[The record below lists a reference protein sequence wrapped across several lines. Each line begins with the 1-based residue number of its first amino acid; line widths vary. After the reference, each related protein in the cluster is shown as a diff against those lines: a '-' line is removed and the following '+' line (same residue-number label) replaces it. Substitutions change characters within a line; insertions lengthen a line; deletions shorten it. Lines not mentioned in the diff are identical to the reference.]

1 MKTLYTSKLY
11 VNQIFKNYK
20 ELCAFFDEKPTTGC
34 SKQAQFKEWERYFS
48 YRKEGNKFVVTE
60 VFDTPKEKVDN
71 RANNYSRNNKNV
83 KPFMDYLMSEFNADE
98 YLNQYFTISNWSTLI
113 LHLLSKDVCDMTY
126 RDDDTVFDYCGQHNI
141 LDHKLFREYVGTVKF
156 VTKNLITTAFRGLQK
171 QGHLKYTEGYKFR
184 YKGEKYDKMIA
195 TDELNDYIDQM
206 EHEICETLNNEFF
219 CNKKIKGKQLIY
231 ILQHSKD
238 KEKLQLYNEMRM
250 QCMNDSN
257 DVLCALNDAIW
268 YEDADSR
275 DFIDGEDKRLL
286 NYYKAYKI
294 TDFNTGYPK
303 SNNRQEVIDVIKRL
317 AMKHVMSISYTTKW
331 GEIIEPYNS
340 DSSIEEIEK
349 INKILFRK
357 CNITSNTLEEIDIT
371 DYFDDEELDEIFNL
385 DYAS

>member
-1 MKTLYTSKLY
+1 
-11 VNQIFKNYK
+11 
-20 ELCAFFDEKPTTGC
+20 
-34 SKQAQFKEWERYFS
+34 
-48 YRKEGNKFVVTE
+48 
-60 VFDTPKEKVDN
+60 
-71 RANNYSRNNKNV
+71 
-83 KPFMDYLMSEFNADE
+83 
-98 YLNQYFTISNWSTLI
+98 
-113 LHLLSKDVCDMTY
+113 
-126 RDDDTVFDYCGQHNI
+126 
-141 LDHKLFREYVGTVKF
+141 
-156 VTKNLITTAFRGLQK
+156 
-171 QGHLKYTEGYKFR
+171 
-184 YKGEKYDKMIA
+184 MIA

-331 GEIIEPYNS
+331 GEIIEPYNN

>member
-1 MKTLYTSKLY
+1 MANYTSLLDTNKT
-11 VNQIFKNYK
+11 FKNYK
-20 ELCAFFDEKPTTGC
+20 ELCAYLGETPTTAN
-34 SKQAQFKEWERYFS
+34 SKKAQIKEWERYFS
-48 YRKEGNKFVVTE
+48 FRKEGQKIIITE
-60 VFDTPKEKVDN
+60 VFDTPKDKVDN
-71 RANNYSRNNKNV
+71 RGGNNNKNV

-126 RDDDTVFDYCGQHNI
+126 RDDDTVFEYCGQHNI
-141 LDHKLFREYVGTVKF
+141 LDPKLFREYVGTVKF

-171 QGHLKYTEGYKFR
+171 QGHLKYAEGYKFR
-184 YKGEKYDKMIA
+184 YQGEKYDKMIA
-195 TDELNDYIDQM
+195 TDELNDYIDNM

-250 QCMNDSN
+250 KCMNDNN

-331 GEIIEPYNS
+331 GEIIEPYNN

>member
-60 VFDTPKEKVDN
+60 VFDTPKDKTDN

-83 KPFMDYLMSEFNADE
+83 KPMMDYLMSEFNADE

-126 RDDDTVFDYCGQHNI
+126 RDDDTVFEYCGQHSI
-141 LDHKLFREYVGTVKF
+141 LDPKLFREYVGTVKF

-184 YKGEKYDKMIA
+184 YQGEKYDKMIS

-238 KEKLQLYNEMRM
+238 KEKLQIYNDMRM
-250 QCMNDSN
+250 KCMNDNN

-286 NYYKAYKI
+286 NYYKAYQI

-317 AMKHVMSISYTTKW
+317 AMKHVMNISYTTKW

>member
-1 MKTLYTSKLY
+1 MKLDTNTLKINDT
-11 VNQIFKNYK
+11 FKNYK
-20 ELCAFFDEKPTTGC
+20 ELCAYLGEEPKKAN
-34 SKQAQFKEWERYFS
+34 SKVAQLKEWERYFS
-48 YRKEGNKFVVTE
+48 FRKEGQKIIITE
-60 VFDTPKEKVDN
+60 VFDTPKDKVDN
-71 RANNYSRNNKNV
+71 RGGNNNKNV
-83 KPFMDYLMSEFNADE
+83 KPMMDYLMSEFNADE

-126 RDDDTVFDYCGQHNI
+126 RDDDAVFEYCGQYNI
-141 LDHKLFREYVGTVKF
+141 LDPKLFREYVGTVKF

-184 YKGEKYDKMIA
+184 YQGEKYDKMIA

-331 GEIIEPYNS
+331 GEIIEPYNN

>member
-60 VFDTPKEKVDN
+60 VFDTPKDKTDN
-71 RANNYSRNNKNV
+71 RVNNYSRNNKNV

-126 RDDDTVFDYCGQHNI
+126 RDDDTVFEYCGQHNI
-141 LDHKLFREYVGTVKF
+141 LDPKLFREYVGTVKF

-184 YKGEKYDKMIA
+184 YQGEKYDKMIS
-195 TDELNDYIDQM
+195 TDELNDYIDNM

-238 KEKLQLYNEMRM
+238 KEKLQLYNKMRM

>member
-1 MKTLYTSKLY
+1 MKLDTNTLKINDT
-11 VNQIFKNYK
+11 FKNYK
-20 ELCAFFDEKPTTGC
+20 ELCAYLGEEPKKAN
-34 SKQAQFKEWERYFS
+34 SKVAQLKEWERYFS
-48 YRKEGNKFVVTE
+48 FRKEGQKIIITE
-60 VFDTPKEKVDN
+60 VFDTPKDKVDN
-71 RANNYSRNNKNV
+71 RGGNNNKNV

-126 RDDDTVFDYCGQHNI
+126 RDDDTVFEYCGQHNI
-141 LDHKLFREYVGTVKF
+141 LDPKLFREYVGTVKF

-184 YKGEKYDKMIA
+184 YQGEKYDKMIS

-206 EHEICETLNNEFF
+206 EREICETLNDEFF

-286 NYYKAYKI
+286 NYYKAYQI

-385 DYAS
+385 GCAS

>member
-1 MKTLYTSKLY
+1 MKLDTNTLKINDT
-11 VNQIFKNYK
+11 FKNYK
-20 ELCAFFDEKPTTGC
+20 ELCAYLGEEPKKAN
-34 SKQAQFKEWERYFS
+34 SKVAQLKEWERYFS
-48 YRKEGNKFVVTE
+48 FRKEGQKIIITE
-60 VFDTPKEKVDN
+60 VFDTPKDKVDN
-71 RANNYSRNNKNV
+71 RGGNNNKNV

-126 RDDDTVFDYCGQHNI
+126 RDDDTVCEYCGQHNI
-141 LDHKLFREYVGTVKF
+141 LDPKLFREYVGTVKF

-184 YKGEKYDKMIA
+184 YQGEKYDKMIA

-331 GEIIEPYNS
+331 GEIIEPYNN

>member
-60 VFDTPKEKVDN
+60 VFDTPKDKTDN

-126 RDDDTVFDYCGQHNI
+126 RDDDTVFEYCGQHNI
-141 LDHKLFREYVGTVKF
+141 LDPKLFREYVGTVKF

-184 YKGEKYDKMIA
+184 YQGEKYDKMIS

-286 NYYKAYKI
+286 NYYKAYQI

-385 DYAS
+385 GCAS

>member
-1 MKTLYTSKLY
+1 
-11 VNQIFKNYK
+11 
-20 ELCAFFDEKPTTGC
+20 
-34 SKQAQFKEWERYFS
+34 
-48 YRKEGNKFVVTE
+48 
-60 VFDTPKEKVDN
+60 
-71 RANNYSRNNKNV
+71 
-83 KPFMDYLMSEFNADE
+83 
-98 YLNQYFTISNWSTLI
+98 
-113 LHLLSKDVCDMTY
+113 MTY
-126 RDDDTVFDYCGQHNI
+126 RDDDTVFEYCGQHNI
-141 LDHKLFREYVGTVKF
+141 LDPKLFREYVGTVKF

-184 YKGEKYDKMIA
+184 YQGEKYDKMIS

-294 TDFNTGYPK
+294 TDFDTDYHKVDNK
-303 SNNRQEVIDVIKRL
+303 QEVIDIIKKISL
-317 AMKHVMSISYTTKW
+317 KHITNIKYKRYGQEHYPYDNEFSI
-331 GEIIEPYNS
+331 
-340 DSSIEEIEK
+340 DDIEK
-349 INKILFRK
+349 INRILFRK
-357 CNITSNTLEEIDIT
+357 CDNVSDTLEEIDIT

>member
-34 SKQAQFKEWERYFS
+34 SKQAQFKDWERYFS
-48 YRKEGNKFVVTE
+48 YRKEGNKFVITE

-126 RDDDTVFDYCGQHNI
+126 RDDDTVFEYCGQHNI
-141 LDHKLFREYVGTVKF
+141 LDPKLFREYVGTVKF

-184 YKGEKYDKMIA
+184 YQGEKYDKMIA

-294 TDFNTGYPK
+294 TAFDTDYHK
-303 SNNRQEVIDVIKRL
+303 VNNKQEVIDIIKRISL
-317 AMKHVMSISYTTKW
+317 KHITNIKYKRYSQEYYPYDNEFSIDD
-331 GEIIEPYNS
+331 IEN
-340 DSSIEEIEK
+340 
-349 INKILFRK
+349 INRILFRK
-357 CNITSNTLEEIDIT
+357 CDNASDTLEEINIT

>member
-60 VFDTPKEKVDN
+60 VFDTPKDKTDN

-83 KPFMDYLMSEFNADE
+83 KPMMDYLMSEFNADE

-126 RDDDTVFDYCGQHNI
+126 RDDDTVFEYCGQHNI
-141 LDHKLFREYVGTVKF
+141 LDPKLFREYVGTVKF

-171 QGHLKYTEGYKFR
+171 QGHLKYIEGYKFR
-184 YKGEKYDKMIA
+184 YQGEKYEKMIS

-317 AMKHVMSISYTTKW
+317 AMKHVMNISYTTKC
-331 GEIIEPYNS
+331 GEIIEPYNN

-371 DYFDDEELDEIFNL
+371 DYFDDEELDEIFNF

>member
-1 MKTLYTSKLY
+1 MKLDTNTLKINDT
-11 VNQIFKNYK
+11 FKNYK
-20 ELCAFFDEKPTTGC
+20 ELCAYLGEEPKKAN
-34 SKQAQFKEWERYFS
+34 SKVAQLKEWERYFS
-48 YRKEGNKFVVTE
+48 FRKEGQKIIITE
-60 VFDTPKEKVDN
+60 VFDTPKDKVDN
-71 RANNYSRNNKNV
+71 RGGNNNKNV

-126 RDDDTVFDYCGQHNI
+126 RDDDTVFEYCGQHNI
-141 LDHKLFREYVGTVKF
+141 LDPKLFREYVGTVKC

-184 YKGEKYDKMIA
+184 YQGEKYDKMIA

-286 NYYKAYKI
+286 NYYKAYQI

-385 DYAS
+385 GCAS

>member
-48 YRKEGNKFVVTE
+48 YRKEGNKFVITE

-126 RDDDTVFDYCGQHNI
+126 RDDDTVFEYCGQHNI
-141 LDHKLFREYVGTVKF
+141 LDPKLFREYVGTVKF

-184 YKGEKYDKMIA
+184 YQGEKYDKMIA
-195 TDELNDYIDQM
+195 TDELNGYIDQM

-250 QCMNDSN
+250 KCMNDNN

-286 NYYKAYKI
+286 NYYKAYQI

-331 GEIIEPYNS
+331 GEIIEPYNN

-371 DYFDDEELDEIFNL
+371 DYFDDDELDEIFNL
-385 DYAS
+385 GCAS

>member
-1 MKTLYTSKLY
+1 MKLDTNTLKINDT
-11 VNQIFKNYK
+11 FKNYK
-20 ELCAFFDEKPTTGC
+20 ELCAYLGEEPKKAN
-34 SKQAQFKEWERYFS
+34 SKVAQLKEWERYFS
-48 YRKEGNKFVVTE
+48 FRKEGQKIIITE
-60 VFDTPKEKVDN
+60 VFDTPKDKVDN
-71 RANNYSRNNKNV
+71 RGGNNNKNV

-126 RDDDTVFDYCGQHNI
+126 RDDDTVFEYCGQHNI
-141 LDHKLFREYVGTVKF
+141 LDPKLFREYVGTVKF

-184 YKGEKYDKMIA
+184 YQGEKYDKMIA

-286 NYYKAYKI
+286 NYYKAYQI

-317 AMKHVMSISYTTKW
+317 AMKHVMNISYTTKW
-331 GEIIEPYNS
+331 GEIIEPYNN

>member
-1 MKTLYTSKLY
+1 MKLDTNTLKINDT
-11 VNQIFKNYK
+11 FKNYK
-20 ELCAFFDEKPTTGC
+20 ELCAYLGEEPKKAN
-34 SKQAQFKEWERYFS
+34 SKVAQLKEWERYFS
-48 YRKEGNKFVVTE
+48 FRKEGQKIIITE
-60 VFDTPKEKVDN
+60 VFDTPKDKVDN
-71 RANNYSRNNKNV
+71 RGGNNNKNV

-126 RDDDTVFDYCGQHNI
+126 RDDDTVFEYCGQHNI
-141 LDHKLFREYVGTVKF
+141 LDPKLFREYVGTVKF

-184 YKGEKYDKMIA
+184 YQGEKYDKMIS

-286 NYYKAYKI
+286 NYYKAYQI

-385 DYAS
+385 GCAS

>member
-1 MKTLYTSKLY
+1 
-11 VNQIFKNYK
+11 
-20 ELCAFFDEKPTTGC
+20 
-34 SKQAQFKEWERYFS
+34 
-48 YRKEGNKFVVTE
+48 
-60 VFDTPKEKVDN
+60 
-71 RANNYSRNNKNV
+71 
-83 KPFMDYLMSEFNADE
+83 
-98 YLNQYFTISNWSTLI
+98 
-113 LHLLSKDVCDMTY
+113 MTY
-126 RDDDTVFDYCGQHNI
+126 RDADTVFEYCGQHNI
-141 LDHKLFREYVGTVKF
+141 LDPKLFREYVGAVKC

-171 QGHLKYTEGYKFR
+171 QGHLKYMQGYKFR
-184 YKGEKYDKMIA
+184 YEGEKYDKMIS
-195 TDELNDYIDQM
+195 TDVLNNYIDQM
-206 EHEICETLNNEFF
+206 EREICETLNDEFF

-238 KEKLQLYNEMRM
+238 KEKLQLYNDMRM
-250 QCMNDSN
+250 KCMNDNN

-286 NYYKAYKI
+286 NYYKAYQI

-385 DYAS
+385 GCAS

>member
-1 MKTLYTSKLY
+1 MINTNAFKQ
-11 VNQIFKNYK
+11 NQIFNNYK
-20 ELCAFFDEKPTTGC
+20 EICGFLGEPSYQGG
-34 SKQAQFKEWERYFS
+34 KQRQLQLKDWERYFRWEKQG
-48 YRKEGNKFVVTE
+48 YKFIIKE
-60 VFDTPKEKVDN
+60 VFDTPKDKIDKRGGN
-71 RANNYSRNNKNV
+71 NNKNV
-83 KPFMDYLMSEFNADE
+83 KPMMDYLMSEFNADE

-126 RDDDTVFDYCGQHNI
+126 RDDDTVFEYCGQHNI
-141 LDHKLFREYVGTVKF
+141 LDPKLFREYVGTVKF

-184 YKGEKYDKMIA
+184 YQGEKYDKMIA
-195 TDELNDYIDQM
+195 TDELNDYIDNM

-331 GEIIEPYNS
+331 GEIIEPYNN

>member
-60 VFDTPKEKVDN
+60 VFDTPKDKTDN

-126 RDDDTVFDYCGQHNI
+126 RDDDTVFEYCGQHNI
-141 LDHKLFREYVGTVKF
+141 LDPKLFREYVGTVKF

-184 YKGEKYDKMIA
+184 YQGEKYDKMIA

-268 YEDADSR
+268 YEDADSH

-286 NYYKAYKI
+286 NY
-294 TDFNTGYPK
+294 
-303 SNNRQEVIDVIKRL
+303 
-317 AMKHVMSISYTTKW
+317 
-331 GEIIEPYNS
+331 
-340 DSSIEEIEK
+340 
-349 INKILFRK
+349 
-357 CNITSNTLEEIDIT
+357 
-371 DYFDDEELDEIFNL
+371 
-385 DYAS
+385 

>member
-1 MKTLYTSKLY
+1 MKLDTNTLKINDT
-11 VNQIFKNYK
+11 FKNYK
-20 ELCAFFDEKPTTGC
+20 ELCAYLGEEPKKAN
-34 SKQAQFKEWERYFS
+34 SKVAQLKEWERYFS
-48 YRKEGNKFVVTE
+48 FRKEGQKIIITE
-60 VFDTPKEKVDN
+60 VFDTPKDKVDN
-71 RANNYSRNNKNV
+71 RGGNNNKNV

-126 RDDDTVFDYCGQHNI
+126 RDDDTVFEYCGQHNI
-141 LDHKLFREYVGTVKF
+141 LDPKLFREYVGTVKF

-184 YKGEKYDKMIA
+184 YQGEKYDKMIA
-195 TDELNDYIDQM
+195 TDELNDYIDNM

>member
-1 MKTLYTSKLY
+1 MANYTSLLDTNKT
-11 VNQIFKNYK
+11 FKNYK
-20 ELCAFFDEKPTTGC
+20 ELCAYLGETPTTAN
-34 SKQAQFKEWERYFS
+34 SKKAQIKEWERYFS
-48 YRKEGNKFVVTE
+48 FRKEGQKIIITE
-60 VFDTPKEKVDN
+60 VFDTPKDKVDN
-71 RANNYSRNNKNV
+71 RGGNNNKNV

-126 RDDDTVFDYCGQHNI
+126 RDDDTVFEYCGQHNI
-141 LDHKLFREYVGTVKF
+141 LDPKLFREYVGTVKC

-184 YKGEKYDKMIA
+184 YQGEKYDKMIA
-195 TDELNDYIDQM
+195 TNELNDYIDNM

-250 QCMNDSN
+250 KCMNDNN

>member
-1 MKTLYTSKLY
+1 MKLDTNTLKINDT
-11 VNQIFKNYK
+11 FKNYK
-20 ELCAFFDEKPTTGC
+20 ELCAYLGEEPKKAN
-34 SKQAQFKEWERYFS
+34 SKVAQLKEWERYFS
-48 YRKEGNKFVVTE
+48 FRKEGQKIIITE
-60 VFDTPKEKVDN
+60 VFDTPKDKVDN
-71 RANNYSRNNKNV
+71 RGGNNNKNV

-126 RDDDTVFDYCGQHNI
+126 RDDDTVFEYCGQHNI
-141 LDHKLFREYVGTVKF
+141 LDPKLFREYIGTVKC

-184 YKGEKYDKMIA
+184 YQGEKYDKMIA

-303 SNNRQEVIDVIKRL
+303 SNNRQEIIDIIKRL
-317 AMKHVMSISYTTKW
+317 AMKHVMNISYTTKW
-331 GEIIEPYNS
+331 GEIIEPYNN

>member
-1 MKTLYTSKLY
+1 MANYTSLLDTNKT
-11 VNQIFKNYK
+11 FKNYK
-20 ELCAFFDEKPTTGC
+20 ELCAYLGEEPTTAN
-34 SKQAQFKEWERYFS
+34 SKKAQIKEWERYFS
-48 YRKEGNKFVVTE
+48 FRKEGQKIIITE
-60 VFDTPKEKVDN
+60 VFDTPKDKVDN
-71 RANNYSRNNKNV
+71 RGGNNNKNV
-83 KPFMDYLMSEFNADE
+83 KPFMDYIMSEFNADE

-126 RDDDTVFDYCGQHNI
+126 RDDDTVFEYCGQHNI
-141 LDHKLFREYVGTVKF
+141 LDPKLFREYVGTVKC

-184 YKGEKYDKMIA
+184 YQGEKYDKMIA

-286 NYYKAYKI
+286 NYYKAYQI

-317 AMKHVMSISYTTKW
+317 AMKHVMNISYTTKW
-331 GEIIEPYNS
+331 GEIIEPYNN

>member
-1 MKTLYTSKLY
+1 MKLDTNTLKINDT
-11 VNQIFKNYK
+11 FKNYK
-20 ELCAFFDEKPTTGC
+20 ELCAYLGEEPKKAN
-34 SKQAQFKEWERYFS
+34 SKVAQLKEWERYFS
-48 YRKEGNKFVVTE
+48 FRKEGQKIIITE
-60 VFDTPKEKVDN
+60 VFDTPKDKVDN
-71 RANNYSRNNKNV
+71 RGGNNNKNV

-126 RDDDTVFDYCGQHNI
+126 RDDDTVFEYCGQHNI
-141 LDHKLFREYVGTVKF
+141 LDPKLFREYVGTVKF

-184 YKGEKYDKMIA
+184 YQGEKYDKMIS

-206 EHEICETLNNEFF
+206 EREICETLNDEFF

-286 NYYKAYKI
+286 NYYKAYQI

-317 AMKHVMSISYTTKW
+317 AMKHVMNISYTTKW
-331 GEIIEPYNS
+331 GEIIEPYNN

-385 DYAS
+385 GCAS

>member
-1 MKTLYTSKLY
+1 MKLDTNTLKINDT
-11 VNQIFKNYK
+11 FKNYK
-20 ELCAFFDEKPTTGC
+20 ELCAYLGEEPKKAN
-34 SKQAQFKEWERYFS
+34 SKVAQLKEWERYFS
-48 YRKEGNKFVVTE
+48 FRKEGQKIIITE
-60 VFDTPKEKVDN
+60 VFDTPKDKVDN
-71 RANNYSRNNKNV
+71 RGGNNNKNV
-83 KPFMDYLMSEFNADE
+83 KPFMDYLMSEFNADK
-98 YLNQYFTISNWSTLI
+98 YLNEYFTISNWSTLI

-126 RDDDTVFDYCGQHNI
+126 RDDDTVFEYCGQHNI
-141 LDHKLFREYVGTVKF
+141 LDPKLFREYVGTVKC

-184 YKGEKYDKMIA
+184 YQGEKYDKMIA

-238 KEKLQLYNEMRM
+238 KEKLQLYNEMRI

-294 TDFNTGYPK
+294 TSFDSDYTKVDNK
-303 SNNRQEVIDVIKRL
+303 QEVIDVIKRL

>member
-1 MKTLYTSKLY
+1 MKLDTNTLKINDT
-11 VNQIFKNYK
+11 FKNYK
-20 ELCAFFDEKPTTGC
+20 ELCAYLGEEPKKAN
-34 SKQAQFKEWERYFS
+34 SKVAQLKEWERYFS
-48 YRKEGNKFVVTE
+48 FRKEGQKIIITE
-60 VFDTPKEKVDN
+60 VFDTPKDKVDN
-71 RANNYSRNNKNV
+71 RGGNNNKNV
-83 KPFMDYLMSEFNADE
+83 KPMMDYLMSEFNADE

-126 RDDDTVFDYCGQHNI
+126 RDDDTVFEYCGQHNI
-141 LDHKLFREYVGTVKF
+141 LDPKLFREYVGTVKC

-184 YKGEKYDKMIA
+184 YQGEKYDKMVA
-195 TDELNDYIDQM
+195 TDELNDYIDNM

-286 NYYKAYKI
+286 NYYKAYQI

-331 GEIIEPYNS
+331 GEIIEPYNN

>member
-48 YRKEGNKFVVTE
+48 YKKEGNKFVVTE

-126 RDDDTVFDYCGQHNI
+126 RDDDTVFEYCGQHNI
-141 LDHKLFREYVGTVKF
+141 LDPKLFREYVGTVKF

-171 QGHLKYTEGYKFR
+171 QGNLKYTEGYKFR
-184 YKGEKYDKMIA
+184 YQGEKYDKMIA
-195 TDELNDYIDQM
+195 TNELNDYIDNM

-250 QCMNDSN
+250 KCMNDNN

>member
-1 MKTLYTSKLY
+1 MKLDTNTLKINDT
-11 VNQIFKNYK
+11 FKNYK
-20 ELCAFFDEKPTTGC
+20 ELCAYLGEEPKKAN
-34 SKQAQFKEWERYFS
+34 SKVAQLKEWERYFS
-48 YRKEGNKFVVTE
+48 FRKEGQKIIITE
-60 VFDTPKEKVDN
+60 VFDTPKDKVDN
-71 RANNYSRNNKNV
+71 RGGNNNKNV

-126 RDDDTVFDYCGQHNI
+126 RDDDTVFEYCGQHNI
-141 LDHKLFREYVGTVKF
+141 LDPKLFREYVGTVKF

-184 YKGEKYDKMIA
+184 YQGEKYDKMIS

-294 TDFNTGYPK
+294 TSFNTDYPK

-331 GEIIEPYNS
+331 GEIIEPYNN

>member
-60 VFDTPKEKVDN
+60 VFDTPKDKTDN

-126 RDDDTVFDYCGQHNI
+126 RDDDTVFEYCGQHNI
-141 LDHKLFREYVGTVKF
+141 LDPKLFREYVGTVKF

-171 QGHLKYTEGYKFR
+171 QGHLKYIEGYKFR
-184 YKGEKYDKMIA
+184 YQGEKYEKMIS

-286 NYYKAYKI
+286 NYYKAYQI

-385 DYAS
+385 GCAS

>member
-1 MKTLYTSKLY
+1 MKLDTNTLKINDT
-11 VNQIFKNYK
+11 FKNYK
-20 ELCAFFDEKPTTGC
+20 ELCAYLGEEPKKAN
-34 SKQAQFKEWERYFS
+34 SKVAQLKEWERYFS
-48 YRKEGNKFVVTE
+48 FRKEGQKIIITE
-60 VFDTPKEKVDN
+60 VFDTPKDKVDN
-71 RANNYSRNNKNV
+71 RGGNNNKNV
-83 KPFMDYLMSEFNADE
+83 KPMMDYLMSEFNADE

-126 RDDDTVFDYCGQHNI
+126 RDDDTVFEYCGQHNI
-141 LDHKLFREYVGTVKF
+141 LDPKLFREYVGTVKF

-184 YKGEKYDKMIA
+184 YQGEKYDKMIA

-238 KEKLQLYNEMRM
+238 KEKLQLYNDMRM
-250 QCMNDSN
+250 KCMNDNN

-286 NYYKAYKI
+286 NYYKAYQI

-371 DYFDDEELDEIFNL
+371 DYFDDEELDKIFNL

>member
-83 KPFMDYLMSEFNADE
+83 KPFMDYLMSEFNADK
-98 YLNQYFTISNWSTLI
+98 YLNEYFTISNWSTLI

-126 RDDDTVFDYCGQHNI
+126 RDDDTVFEYCGQHNI
-141 LDHKLFREYVGTVKF
+141 LDPKLFREYVGAVKC

-171 QGHLKYTEGYKFR
+171 QGNLKYTQGYKFR
-184 YKGEKYDKMIA
+184 YEGEKYDKMIS
-195 TDELNDYIDQM
+195 TDVLNNYIDKM
-206 EHEICETLNNEFF
+206 EREICETLNDEFF
-219 CNKKIKGKQLIY
+219 CNNKIKGKQLIY
-231 ILQHSKD
+231 IIQHNKD
-238 KEKLQLYNEMRM
+238 KEKLQIYNDMRM
-250 QCMNDSN
+250 KCMNDNN

-286 NYYKAYKI
+286 NYYKAYQI

-331 GEIIEPYNS
+331 GEIIEPYNN

-385 DYAS
+385 GCAS

>member
-60 VFDTPKEKVDN
+60 VFDTPKDKTDN

-126 RDDDTVFDYCGQHNI
+126 RDDDTVFEYCGQHNI
-141 LDHKLFREYVGTVKF
+141 LDPKLFREYVGTVKF

-171 QGHLKYTEGYKFR
+171 QGHLKYIEGYKFR
-184 YKGEKYDKMIA
+184 YQGEKYDKMIS
-195 TDELNDYIDQM
+195 TDELNDYIDKM
-206 EHEICETLNNEFF
+206 EQEICETLNNEFF

-317 AMKHVMSISYTTKW
+317 AMKHAMSISYTTKW
-331 GEIIEPYNS
+331 GEIIEPYNN

-385 DYAS
+385 GCAS

>member
-1 MKTLYTSKLY
+1 MANYTSLLDTNKT
-11 VNQIFKNYK
+11 FKNYK
-20 ELCAFFDEKPTTGC
+20 ELCAYLGETPTTAN
-34 SKQAQFKEWERYFS
+34 SKKAQIKEWERYFS
-48 YRKEGNKFVVTE
+48 FRKEGQKIIITE
-60 VFDTPKEKVDN
+60 VFDTPKDKVDN
-71 RANNYSRNNKNV
+71 RGGNNNKNV

-126 RDDDTVFDYCGQHNI
+126 RDDDTVFEYCGQHNI
-141 LDHKLFREYVGTVKF
+141 LDPKLFREYVGTVKC

-184 YKGEKYDKMIA
+184 YQGEKYDKMIA

-331 GEIIEPYNS
+331 GEIIEPYNN

>member
-1 MKTLYTSKLY
+1 M
-11 VNQIFKNYK
+11 IP
-20 ELCAFFDEKPTTGC
+20 E
-34 SKQAQFKEWERYFS
+34 
-48 YRKEGNKFVVTE
+48 
-60 VFDTPKEKVDN
+60 
-71 RANNYSRNNKNV
+71 
-83 KPFMDYLMSEFNADE
+83 
-98 YLNQYFTISNWSTLI
+98 
-113 LHLLSKDVCDMTY
+113 
-126 RDDDTVFDYCGQHNI
+126 
-141 LDHKLFREYVGTVKF
+141 F

-184 YKGEKYDKMIA
+184 YQGEKYDKMIS

-250 QCMNDSN
+250 QCMNNSN

-294 TDFNTGYPK
+294 TAFDTDYHKVDNK
-303 SNNRQEVIDVIKRL
+303 QEVIDIIKKISL
-317 AMKHVMSISYTTKW
+317 KHITNIKYKRYGQEYYPYDNEFSI
-331 GEIIEPYNS
+331 
-340 DSSIEEIEK
+340 DDIEK
-349 INKILFRK
+349 INRILFRK
-357 CNITSNTLEEIDIT
+357 CDNASDTLEEIDIT

>member
-60 VFDTPKEKVDN
+60 VFDTPKDKTDN

-126 RDDDTVFDYCGQHNI
+126 RDDDTVFEYCGQHNI
-141 LDHKLFREYVGTVKF
+141 LDPKLFREYVGTVKF

-171 QGHLKYTEGYKFR
+171 QGRLKYTEGYKFR
-184 YKGEKYDKMIA
+184 YQGEKYDKMIS

-206 EHEICETLNNEFF
+206 EREICETLNDEFF

-268 YEDADSR
+268 HEDADSR

-286 NYYKAYKI
+286 NYYKAYQI

-317 AMKHVMSISYTTKW
+317 AMKHVMNISYTTKW
-331 GEIIEPYNS
+331 GEIIEPYNN

-385 DYAS
+385 GCAS

>member
-1 MKTLYTSKLY
+1 MKLDTNTLKINDT
-11 VNQIFKNYK
+11 FKNYK
-20 ELCAFFDEKPTTGC
+20 ELCAYLGEEPKKAN
-34 SKQAQFKEWERYFS
+34 SKVAQLKEWERYFS
-48 YRKEGNKFVVTE
+48 FRKEGQKIIITE
-60 VFDTPKEKVDN
+60 VFDTPKDKVDN
-71 RANNYSRNNKNV
+71 RGGNNNKNV

-141 LDHKLFREYVGTVKF
+141 LDPKLFREYVGTVKF

-184 YKGEKYDKMIA
+184 YQGEKYDKMIA

-286 NYYKAYKI
+286 NYYKAYQI